1 MGIVIK
7 LNFKHSR
14 FFYEHEDMP
23 INILKRCWVLSIK
36 VFSQAATSQGSLFNC
51 NISQSA
57 ISQAAT
63 SQHLVPIAAYEVAAP
78 QNLPLGK
85 LTVG

>member
-23 INILKRCWVLSIK
+23 INILKRCWVLSKK
-36 VFSQAATSQGSLFNC
+36 VFSRAATSQGFLLKC
-51 NISQSA
+51 NIPNVQFPKQQLPNA
-57 ISQAAT
+57 WFPLQ
-63 SQHLVPIAAYEVAAP
+63 LVAP

-85 LTVG
+85 LTVR